1 MTSIHRRLAALVV
14 VPLALAAFAG
24 RCHAE
29 EDSAA
34 ELAKKT
40 QNPVADLISVP
51 FQNNFNFKV
60 GPKEDLQYVLNIQ
73 PVVPFHLTE
82 NWNLIT
88 RTIIPLISQPELGR
102 TPAGVVGDVFGI
114 GDIQLS
120 LFLSPAKPGKLIWG
134 VGPIIQLPTASDPS
148 LGADQWA
155 LGPTGVLLFTHGP
168 WVLGALAN
176 HLWGLESG
184 PPGVNQTLIQP
195 FVNFNLPHGWY
206 LTSGPIITANWKAD
220 DGDIWTVPVGF
231 GVGKIQRFGK
241 LPVNLQLSAFRN
253 VVRPAD
259 GPEWNVRLQVQFL
272 FPR

>member
-1 MTSIHRRLAALVV
+1 VNARAGRTRVGVVLLLLLAA
-14 VPLALAAFAG
+14 AAPCVG
-24 RCHAE
+24 QEHSE
-29 EDSAA
+29 ED
-34 ELAKKT
+34 LAKRT

-51 FQNNFNFKV
+51 LQSNFNFKV
-60 GPKEDLQYVLNIQ
+60 GPKDDLQYILNIQ
-73 PVVPFHLTE
+73 PVIPFHLTE

-88 RTIIPLISQPELGR
+88 RTIIPLISQPELAR

-134 VGPIIQLPTASDPS
+134 VGPIIQLPTSSDPS

-155 LGPTGVLLFTHGP
+155 MGPTGVLLFSHGP

-176 HLWGLESG
+176 QLWGLESG
-184 PPGVNQTLIQP
+184 PPGVNQMLIQP
-195 FVNFNLPHGWY
+195 FVNYNLPHGWY
-206 LTSGPIITANWKAD
+206 LTSAPIITANWKAD
-220 DGDIWTVPVGF
+220 RDDTWTVPVGF

-241 LPVNLQLSAFRN
+241 LPVNLQLAAYRN
-253 VVRPAD
+253 VVRPTD